1 MKNKIAENYLDRK
14 PIRNENIKWTV
25 DDNDKITLHIENK
38 GFFNRIAQKLFGKPK
53 VSFVHLDSNGS
64 FIWQLFDGQKDLTE
78 IANAV
83 DAHFGEAAH
92 PLYERL
98 AKYCQILESYGF
110 IKTK

>member
-25 DDNDKITLHIENK
+25 DDNGKVTLHIENK

-92 PLYERL
+92 PLYVRL

>member
-1 MKNKIAENYLDRK
+1 MKKKIEENYLDRK

-25 DDNDKITLHIENK
+25 TDDKVTLHIENK
-38 GFFNRIAQKLFGKPK
+38 GFFNRVAQKLFGKPK

-64 FIWQLFDGQKDLTE
+64 FIWQLLDGKKDLTE
-78 IANAV
+78 IGKEV
-83 DAHFGEAAH
+83 DARFGEAAH

-110 IKTK
+110 ITTK

>member
-1 MKNKIAENYLDRK
+1 MKKKIEENYLDRK

-25 DDNDKITLHIENK
+25 ADDKVTLHIENK
-38 GFFNRIAQKLFGKPK
+38 GFFNRVAQKLFGKPK

-64 FIWQLFDGQKDLTE
+64 FIWQLLDGKKDLTE
-78 IANAV
+78 IGKEV
-83 DAHFGEAAH
+83 DARFGEAAH

-110 IKTK
+110 ITTK